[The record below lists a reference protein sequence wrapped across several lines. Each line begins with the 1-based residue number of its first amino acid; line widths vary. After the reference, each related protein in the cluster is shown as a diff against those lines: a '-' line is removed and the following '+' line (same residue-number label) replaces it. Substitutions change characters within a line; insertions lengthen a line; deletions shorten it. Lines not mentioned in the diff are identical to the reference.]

1 MINTTSR
8 KKCKVLRN
16 NRSAERPFEKAGI
29 SSRDRL
35 KDDPNYIFKIVQF
48 MMNEIAN
55 GKGVIVKNYSKETRR
70 VQYTHLRGYLQNET
84 DHVSHY
90 CKESLR
96 MLNRLLDDL
105 EGDTWKSALNYY
117 ID

>member
-8 KKCKVLRN
+8 KCKVLKN
-16 NRSAERPFEKAGI
+16 NRTAERPFERAGI
-29 SSRDRL
+29 SSRNRL
-35 KDDPNYIFKIVQF
+35 KDDPNYIFKKVTF

-55 GKGVIVKNYSKETRR
+55 GNGVNVKNYRKNSRR
-70 VQYTHLRGYLQNET
+70 VQYTHLRGYLQNEK

-90 CKESLR
+90 CEESLR
-96 MLNRLLDDL
+96 MLNRLLGDL
-105 EGDTWKSALNYY
+105 EGDTWKSVLNYR